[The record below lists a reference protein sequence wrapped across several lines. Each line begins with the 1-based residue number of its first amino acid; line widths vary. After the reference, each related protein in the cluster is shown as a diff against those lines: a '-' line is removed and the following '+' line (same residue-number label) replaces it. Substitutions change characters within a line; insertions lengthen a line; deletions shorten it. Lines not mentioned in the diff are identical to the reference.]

1 MTYATDQDTT
11 QALELFRQYDVDT
24 QLALLWFGY
33 LDIKDELSPDPAHS
47 ADVAAQAFYDRIR
60 ELPKEQQLQAQQ
72 DILSGASSEFGREYT
87 SLSSSARLEVWL
99 LLGRGMEEGSVIQV
113 PSDYQLPSETDK
125 FTQAISKLSFEQRI
139 NFMRSAVMEMGAP
152 AGQ

>member
-11 QALELFRQYDVDT
+11 QALEQFRQYDVDT

-33 LDIKDELSPDPAHS
+33 LDIKDDLSPDPAHS
-47 ADVAAQAFYDRIR
+47 ADVAAHAYCDRIR

-72 DILSGASSEFGREYT
+72 DILSGASSEWGREYT
-87 SLSSSARLEVWL
+87 SLSSSGRLEVWL
-99 LLGRGMEEGSVIQV
+99 LLGQGMEDGSIIQV
-113 PSDYQLPSETDK
+113 PSDYQLPSETNK
-125 FTQAISKLSFEQRI
+125 FTEAIAKLSFEQRI

-152 AGQ
+152 AG

>member
-11 QALELFRQYDVDT
+11 QALELFRKYDVDT

-33 LDIKDELSPDPAHS
+33 LDIKDELAPDPAHS
-47 ADVAAQAFYDRIR
+47 ADVAAHAYYDRIR

-72 DILSGASSEFGREYT
+72 DILSGASSEWGREYT
-87 SLSSSARLEVWL
+87 SLSSSARIEVWL
-99 LLGRGMEEGSVIQV
+99 LLGRGMEDGSIIQV
-113 PSDYQLPSETDK
+113 PSSYQLPGEADK

-152 AGQ
+152 TEK